1 MADDEGFD
9 FIDCSPLFV
18 PKDGNEKPRS
28 PSPSPFPSQ
37 EEFSFPGFSMGETSL
52 HADSSNIAHDGDP
65 KAGAPG
71 QAIRDGSRSPSSDAP
86 DPNCVSAEL
95 RPEDSR
101 PPPELGAPLRLN
113 STTRNFRRVFSENDA
128 IEDDE
133 LHVPIQGGI
142 ESRSPLKILDNLSVR
157 RSPVKSRSPKKL
169 QRCASDTA
177 ALDSAS
183 PDQGAAEQEPS
194 KGETGPWTSEEA
206 FLLFDWWPPEVEK
219 PGYWTAIAEKAS
231 GPAHV
236 SAGAMSAY
244 PTIIT
249 TARQF
254 LRDDINAL

>member
-1 MADDEGFD
+1 M
-9 FIDCSPLFV
+9 
-18 PKDGNEKPRS
+18 
-28 PSPSPFPSQ
+28 
-37 EEFSFPGFSMGETSL
+37 T
-52 HADSSNIAHDGDP
+52 
-65 KAGAPG
+65 
-71 QAIRDGSRSPSSDAP
+71 
-86 DPNCVSAEL
+86 
-95 RPEDSR
+95 
-101 PPPELGAPLRLN
+101 LN

-142 ESRSPLKILDNLSVR
+142 ESRSPLKILNNLSVR

-177 ALDSAS
+177 AFDSAS

-231 GPAHV
+231 GPAPM